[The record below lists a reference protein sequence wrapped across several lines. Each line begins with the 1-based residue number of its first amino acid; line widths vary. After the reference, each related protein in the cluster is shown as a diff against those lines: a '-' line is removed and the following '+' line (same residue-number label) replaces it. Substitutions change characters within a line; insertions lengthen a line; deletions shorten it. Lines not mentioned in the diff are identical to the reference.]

1 MYYNAS
7 LSIYDNFLLLSTDPF
22 FFPVLGIAVFCVA
35 ISKSGFG
42 GGLGG
47 LGFPIMV
54 LVLPPKFAL
63 AVFLPLIILTDIWVV
78 FLWRKFFLLHILW
91 MMVLGGVLGQ
101 LACWFFFNHL
111 DDNSILILIGLMA
124 LITSVKYFITKFFDK
139 QNPHD
144 VINFIKPTILRAI
157 GWCSLSGFAS
167 FIAWAGSI
175 PAQIFLLPIG
185 IDRRK
190 FVATMSFYFFFI
202 NITKVPF
209 FIDLQI
215 INYESLFLSMT
226 LLPVLPLGVIFGRWL
241 NLRIS
246 DKLFYNISHV
256 ALFLC
261 GTNLI
266 IKQVL

>member
-7 LSIYDNFLLLSTDPF
+7 LSIYYNFLLLSTDPF
-22 FFPVLGIAVFCVA
+22 FFPILGISVFCVA

-111 DDNSILILIGLMA
+111 NDNSILILIGLMA

-139 QNPHD
+139 QNASTFFRDFGYAPRCAPRGIAFKKTRVSKVCAD
-144 VINFIKPTILRAI
+144 VCVPTRL
-157 GWCSLSGFAS
+157 
-167 FIAWAGSI
+167 
-175 PAQIFLLPIG
+175 
-185 IDRRK
+185 
-190 FVATMSFYFFFI
+190 
-202 NITKVPF
+202 
-209 FIDLQI
+209 
-215 INYESLFLSMT
+215 
-226 LLPVLPLGVIFGRWL
+226 
-241 NLRIS
+241 
-246 DKLFYNISHV
+246 
-256 ALFLC
+256 
-261 GTNLI
+261 
-266 IKQVL
+266 